1 MKRKRSAM
9 GRRPLFGQGHGVGD
23 CNGGKGRLWW
33 KRLIGRRTGMA
44 LIGMRDVWLRMGGPW
59 LVAEGNLSLEKGER
73 VCLVGR
79 NGEGKSCL
87 LNLLAGNLKPDEGE
101 VYRARDA
108 VAALMPQVV
117 PESLAGRVLD
127 VVAEG
132 ARKEWGAEERERA
145 ARRAVSRSGLEA
157 EWRCEGLSG
166 GMRRRVLLAK
176 ALASEPDVLLLDE
189 PTNHLD
195 VESIEWL
202 ERFLARFGGA
212 VFFVTHDRAFLRAL
226 ATRIVELD
234 RGRLQSWD
242 CGYDRFLEKKEAWLA
257 EEERRNALFD
267 KKLAQEEAWLR
278 KGIQAR
284 RTRNEGRVRALEA
297 LRAERAARRERAGVV
312 QGAVQE
318 AERSGQKVIRA
329 KKIGM
334 EYGGRWLFRGLD
346 ATLWRGDKI
355 ALLGPNGCGKTTLL
369 RVLLGELAPSEGSVE
384 HGTRL
389 EVAYFDQLRDRLDG
403 NTTVF
408 DSVADGNE
416 SVTIDGKRVHVAGY
430 LERFL
435 FPAERLRC
443 PVRVLSGG
451 ERSRLLLARLF
462 AKPSNVLVL
471 DEPTNDLD
479 LETLELLEAMLVEY
493 RGTVVAVSHDRE
505 FVNHWATGTL
515 AFEGGEAPKEYP
527 GGYDDWVRQRGGG
540 GGQEAGAD
548 GKKRD
553 GGGGVADAAAR
564 RRLERN
570 ARNELAKL
578 PDRITAAEAELAEV
592 QSLMGAGD
600 FHRRGAAEAKEIVAR
615 AKALEE
621 GIAEL
626 YRRWEELDGM
636 LGG

>member
-1 MKRKRSAM
+1 M
-9 GRRPLFGQGHGVGD
+9 L
-23 CNGGKGRLWW
+23 
-33 KRLIGRRTGMA
+33 
-44 LIGMRDVWLRMGGPW
+44 
-59 LVAEGNLSLEKGER
+59 
-73 VCLVGR
+73 GR

-101 VYRARDA
+101 VYRARDV

-117 PESLAGRVLD
+117 PESLSGRVLD
-127 VVAEG
+127 VVEEG
-132 ARKEWGAEERERA
+132 ARKEWNQEEREQA

-202 ERFLARFGGA
+202 ERFLVRFNGA
-212 VFFVTHDRAFLRAL
+212 LFFVTHDRAFLRCL

-234 RGRLQSWD
+234 RGKLQSWD

-297 LRAERAARRERAGVV
+297 LRAERAARRDRTGVV
-312 QGAVQE
+312 QGSVQE

-369 RVLLGELAPSEGSVE
+369 RVLLGEVAPSEGSVE

-403 NTTVF
+403 NATVF

-416 SVTIDGKRVHVAGY
+416 SVMIDGKRVHVAGY

-435 FPAERLRC
+435 FTGERLRC

-451 ERSRLLLARLF
+451 ERGRLLLARLF

-493 RGTVVAVSHDRE
+493 RGTVLVVSHDRE
-505 FVNHWATGTL
+505 FVNHLATGTL

-540 GGQEAGAD
+540 SGREPGTE

-553 GGGGVADAAAR
+553 GDDEGEDVAAR
-564 RRLERN
+564 RRRERSV
-570 ARNELAKL
+570 RNELAKL
-578 PDRITAAEAELAEV
+578 PDRITAAEADLAELH
-592 QSLMGAGD
+592 SLMGTGD
-600 FHRRGAAEAKEIVAR
+600 FHRRGTAEVKDIVAR

-621 GIAEL
+621 SIAEL
-626 YRRWEELDGM
+626 YRRWEELEGM
-636 LGG
+636 LGR

>member
-1 MKRKRSAM
+1 
-9 GRRPLFGQGHGVGD
+9 
-23 CNGGKGRLWW
+23 
-33 KRLIGRRTGMA
+33 MA
-44 LIGMRDVWLRMGGPW
+44 G
-59 LVAEGNLSLEKGER
+59 GNLSLEKGER
-73 VCLVGR
+73 VCLLGR

-101 VYRARDA
+101 VFRSREA

-117 PESLAGRVLD
+117 PESLSGRVLD

-132 ARKEWGAEERERA
+132 ARKEWGAEEREQA

-202 ERFLARFGGA
+202 ERFLGRFGGA
-212 VFFVTHDRAFLRAL
+212 LFFVTHDRAFLRCL

-267 KKLAQEEAWLR
+267 KKLAQEEAWIR

-297 LRAERAARRERAGVV
+297 LRAERAARRDRTGVV
-312 QGAVQE
+312 QGSVQE

-346 ATLWRGDKI
+346 TTLWRGDKI

-369 RVLLGELAPSEGSVE
+369 RVLLGEVAPAEGSVE

-403 NTTVF
+403 NATVF

-435 FPAERLRC
+435 FTGERLRC

-451 ERSRLLLARLF
+451 ERGRLLLARLF

-493 RGTVVAVSHDRE
+493 RGTVAVVSHDRE
-505 FVNHWATGTL
+505 FVNHLATGTL
-515 AFEGGEAPKEYP
+515 AFEGGETPKEYP

-540 GGQEAGAD
+540 SGREPGTD
-548 GKKRD
+548 GKKRE
-553 GGGGVADAAAR
+553 GGGEGADVAAR
-564 RRLERN
+564 RRLERS
-570 ARNELAKL
+570 ARNELAKM
-578 PDRITAAEAELAEV
+578 PDRITAAEAELAEL

-600 FHRRGAAEAKEIVAR
+600 FHRRGAAEMKDIVAR
-615 AKALEE
+615 AKAQEE
-621 GIAEL
+621 SIAEL
-626 YRRWEELDGM
+626 YRRWEELEG
-636 LGG
+636 LVGE